1 MINILLLQ
9 REITTY
15 LKRKE
20 DEMARIVQEETR
32 HRREIERKV
41 IAFQSLKKRDFNK
54 IFCSVSGA
62 EKGARRSEDWSKVC
76 LSSAE
81 GQTDQTDGE
90 DDGAEQKAGGST
102 ASLCGR

>member
-1 MINILLLQ
+1 MMINILLLQ

-41 IAFQSLKKRDFNK
+41 ITFQSLTRF
-54 IFCSVSGA
+54 
-62 EKGARRSEDWSKVC
+62 
-76 LSSAE
+76 
-81 GQTDQTDGE
+81 
-90 DDGAEQKAGGST
+90 
-102 ASLCGR
+102 